1 VITRDGIVDII
12 REAYRQFVP
21 PGVEPGEVDENTSL
35 LGSGSPLD
43 SVGLVSLVVEVEQN
57 LNDRCNTAITVADER
72 AMSQKRSPFRT
83 VGNLADYALM
93 LLAERAA

>member
-1 VITRDGIVDII
+1 
-12 REAYRQFVP
+12 
-21 PGVEPGEVDENTSL
+21 
-35 LGSGSPLD
+35 
-43 SVGLVSLVVEVEQN
+43 VEQN